1 MFTKIK
7 NYLPTASLGLLLLV
21 MVTGS
26 CTTED
31 FQNQAPAEAK
41 SINQKDSLK
50 VEKKAPI
57 TTRGTET
64 YVAT

>member
-7 NYLPTASLGLLLLV
+7 NYVSAATLGLLVAV
-21 MVTGS
+21 MAVS

-64 YVAT
+64 SVFT